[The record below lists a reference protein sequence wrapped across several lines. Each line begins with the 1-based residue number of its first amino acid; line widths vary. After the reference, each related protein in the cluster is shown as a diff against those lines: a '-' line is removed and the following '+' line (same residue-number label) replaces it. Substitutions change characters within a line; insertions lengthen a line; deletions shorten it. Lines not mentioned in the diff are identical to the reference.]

1 MIYKPQ
7 PETTID
13 LYTSVVKTAQEKGL
27 NDIDL
32 FNLGTMLVGASLV
45 NWNDAHV
52 QRQLNYFP
60 QHVKGFINIL
70 KQGYIVTNGK
80 SN

>member
-70 KQGYIVTNGK
+70 KLANNNETN
-80 SN
+80 N

>member
-70 KQGYIVTNGK
+70 KQANNNGTN
-80 SN
+80 N

>member
-52 QRQLNYFP
+52 QRQLKYFP

-70 KQGYIVTNGK
+70 KLAK
-80 SN
+80 

>member
-1 MIYKPQ
+1 MIYKSQ
-7 PETTID
+7 PEMTID
-13 LYTSVVKTAQEKGL
+13 LYTTVVKTAQEKGL

-70 KQGYIVTNGK
+70 KLANNNETN
-80 SN
+80 N

>member
-1 MIYKPQ
+1 MNNTTLFNAH
-7 PETTID
+7 PETTLDMYSEI
-13 LYTSVVKTAQEKGL
+13 VKTAQEKGL
-27 NDIDL
+27 NDMDL

-70 KQGYIVTNGK
+70 KQAK
-80 SN
+80 

>member
-70 KQGYIVTNGK
+70 KLANPVSEK
-80 SN
+80 

>member
-70 KQGYIVTNGK
+70 KQAK
-80 SN
+80 

>member
-1 MIYKPQ
+1 MIYKSQ
-7 PETTID
+7 PEMTID

-70 KQGYIVTNGK
+70 KLANNNETN
-80 SN
+80 N

>member
-70 KQGYIVTNGK
+70 KLAK
-80 SN
+80 

>member
-1 MIYKPQ
+1 MIYKSQ

-60 QHVKGFINIL
+60 KHVKGFINIL
-70 KQGYIVTNGK
+70 KQAK
-80 SN
+80 